1 MHEFVHEPSHEE
13 CVAMSKSSPSTL
25 FRRYT
30 DMYRQYYDIF
40 STGTFSDGMSPL

>member
-13 CVAMSKSSPSTL
+13 CVAMSESSPSAL

-40 STGTFSDGMSPL
+40 STGTFSDGMSLQ